1 MKKTIGTEVSFPMTT
16 MHYVALLKKMRKE
29 NGLTQQQVA
38 DFLHLDRS
46 TYAYYE
52 SGRTKINIDI
62 LIRLSKFFQVSLGD
76 LVGENLPPT
85 QNLADPT
92 VSADAVLIDESVSKF
107 AQLSR
112 EEQYLV
118 ILFRSGS
125 PGQRQKILEQA
136 LLLTEPEKK
145 ANA

>member
-1 MKKTIGTEVSFPMTT
+1 
-16 MHYVALLKKMRKE
+16 MHYVALLRKLRKE

-62 LIRLSKFFQVSLGD
+62 LIRLSRFFQVSLAS
-76 LVGENLPPT
+76 LVGEEVPAE
-85 QNLADPT
+85 QF
-92 VSADAVLIDESVSKF
+92 SDETNAETFLVNDSVSRF

-112 EEQYLV
+112 EEQYLI
-118 ILFRSGS
+118 ILYRSGT
-125 PGQRQKILEQA
+125 PEQQQKVLEQTQA
-136 LLLTEPEKK
+136 LTEPK
-145 ANA
+145 

>member
-1 MKKTIGTEVSFPMTT
+1 
-16 MHYVALLKKMRKE
+16 MHYVALLRRLRKE

-62 LIRLSKFFQVSLGD
+62 LIRLARFFQVSLAS
-76 LVGENLPPT
+76 LVGEEEVRAEQFNDDTTAETLLV
-85 QNLADPT
+85 ND
-92 VSADAVLIDESVSKF
+92 SVSRF

-112 EEQYLV
+112 EEQYLI
-118 ILFRSGS
+118 ILYRSGT
-125 PGQRQKILEQA
+125 PEQQQKVLEQTQA
-136 LLLTEPEKK
+136 LTEPK
-145 ANA
+145 

>member
-1 MKKTIGTEVSFPMTT
+1 
-16 MHYVALLKKMRKE
+16 MHYVTLLKKLRKE

-62 LIRLSKFFQVSLGD
+62 LIRLSNFFQVGLGA
-76 LVGENLPPT
+76 LVGEDLPAAT
-85 QNLADPT
+85 LADPT
-92 VSADAVLIDESVSKF
+92 VSADAALIDESTANFS
-107 AQLSR
+107 QLSR

-125 PGQRQKILEQA
+125 PEQRQKILEQA
-136 LLLTEPEKK
+136 RLLTEPKKK
-145 ANA
+145 ASA

>member
-1 MKKTIGTEVSFPMTT
+1 
-16 MHYVALLKKMRKE
+16 MHYVALLKKLRKE

-62 LIRLSKFFQVSLGD
+62 LLRLARFFQVSLAL
-76 LVGENLPPT
+76 LVGEEIPE
-85 QNLADPT
+85 AT
-92 VSADAVLIDESVSKF
+92 VLSDGSISADAAIINESISRF
-107 AQLSR
+107 SQLTR

-118 ILFRSGS
+118 ILYRSGS
-125 PGQRQKILEQA
+125 TAQRKA
-136 LLLTEPEKK
+136 LLSAANEMTEPEKM
-145 ANA
+145 AF

>member
-1 MKKTIGTEVSFPMTT
+1 MATT
-16 MHYVALLKKMRKE
+16 MHYVTLLKKLRKE

-62 LIRLSKFFQVSLGD
+62 LIRLSNFFQVSLGT
-76 LVGENLPPT
+76 LVGEDLPAAV
-85 QNLADPT
+85 LADSS
-92 VSADAVLIDESVSKF
+92 VSADAALIDESVSNF
-107 AQLSR
+107 SQLSR

-118 ILFRSGS
+118 ILFRSGT
-125 PGQRQKILEQA
+125 PGQRQKVLEQA

-145 ANA
+145 AFA

>member
-1 MKKTIGTEVSFPMTT
+1 MAT
-16 MHYVALLKKMRKE
+16 MHYVSLLKKLRKE

-62 LIRLSKFFQVSLGD
+62 LIRLSNFFKLSLGA
-76 LVGENLPPT
+76 LVGEELPSGVA
-85 QNLADPT
+85 LAQSPE
-92 VSADAVLIDESVSKF
+92 ADAALINESVANFS
-107 AQLSR
+107 QLSR

-125 PGQRQKILEQA
+125 AAQRKKVLEEA
-136 LLLTEPEKK
+136 LALTEPEKK
-145 ANA
+145 GAA

>member
-1 MKKTIGTEVSFPMTT
+1 
-16 MHYVALLKKMRKE
+16 MHYVALLRKLRKE

-62 LIRLSKFFQVSLGD
+62 LIRLARFFQVSLAS
-76 LVGENLPPT
+76 LVGEEVHTEQFSDDTTAETLLVN
-85 QNLADPT
+85 D
-92 VSADAVLIDESVSKF
+92 SVSRF

-112 EEQYLV
+112 EEQYLI
-118 ILFRSGS
+118 ILYRSGT
-125 PGQRQKILEQA
+125 PEQQQKVLEQTQA
-136 LLLTEPEKK
+136 LTEPK
-145 ANA
+145 

>member
-1 MKKTIGTEVSFPMTT
+1 MST
-16 MHYVALLKKMRKE
+16 MHYVTLLKKMRRA

-62 LIRLSKFFQVSLGD
+62 LIRLSKFFQVSLGK
-76 LVGENLPPT
+76 LVGEEIPEAV
-85 QNLADPT
+85 LASGI
-92 VSADAVLIDESVSKF
+92 SADEALINESVSNF
-107 AQLSR
+107 ARLSR

-118 ILFRSGS
+118 ILLRSGT
-125 PGQRQKILEQA
+125 PEQRQKVLEQA
-136 LLLTEPEKK
+136 LALTEPIKGK
-145 ANA
+145 G

>member
-1 MKKTIGTEVSFPMTT
+1 MTT
-16 MHYVALLKKMRKE
+16 MHYVTLLKKLRKE

-62 LIRLSKFFQVSLGD
+62 LIRLSNFFQVSLGT
-76 LVGENLPPT
+76 LVGEELPAAV
-85 QNLADPT
+85 LADPA
-92 VSADAVLIDESVSKF
+92 VNVDAALIDESVSNF
-107 AQLSR
+107 SQLSR

-118 ILFRSGS
+118 ILFRSGT
-125 PGQRQKILEQA
+125 PEQRQKVLEQS
-136 LLLTEPEKK
+136 LLLTEPVKK
-145 ANA
+145 ALA

>member
-1 MKKTIGTEVSFPMTT
+1 M
-16 MHYVALLKKMRKE
+16 MHYIPLIRRLRKE

-62 LIRLSKFFQVSLGD
+62 LIRLASLFQVSLAV
-76 LVGENLPPT
+76 LVGEEPP
-85 QNLADPT
+85 A
-92 VSADAVLIDESVSKF
+92 SAALFDGTEEAINTDTILVNESVSRF
-107 AQLSR
+107 SQLSR

-118 ILFRSGS
+118 ILYRSGN
-125 PGQRQKILEQA
+125 PAQRKNLLDQA
-136 LLLTEPEKK
+136 NIITEPEKSM
-145 ANA
+145 

>member
-1 MKKTIGTEVSFPMTT
+1 
-16 MHYVALLKKMRKE
+16 MHYVTLLKKLRKE

-62 LIRLSKFFQVSLGD
+62 LIRLSNFFQISLGT
-76 LVGENLPPT
+76 LVGEELPAAV
-85 QNLADPT
+85 LADPT
-92 VSADAVLIDESVSKF
+92 VSVDAALIAESVSNF
-107 AQLSR
+107 SQLSR

-118 ILFRSGS
+118 ILFRSGT
-125 PGQRQKILEQA
+125 PEQRQKVLEQA
-136 LLLTEPEKK
+136 LLLTEPVKK
-145 ANA
+145 ALA

>member
-1 MKKTIGTEVSFPMTT
+1 MTT
-16 MHYVALLKKMRKE
+16 MHYVTLLKKLRKE

-62 LIRLSKFFQVSLGD
+62 LIRLSNFFQISLGT
-76 LVGENLPPT
+76 LVGEDVPAGA
-85 QNLADPT
+85 LADPT
-92 VSADAVLIDESVSKF
+92 VSADAALIDESVKNFS
-107 AQLSR
+107 QLSR

-118 ILFRSGS
+118 ILFRSGA
-125 PGQRQKILEQA
+125 PEQRQKILEQA

-145 ANA
+145 AY

>member
-1 MKKTIGTEVSFPMTT
+1 
-16 MHYVALLKKMRKE
+16 MHYVALLRKLRKG

-62 LIRLSKFFQVSLGD
+62 LIRLARFFQVSLAS
-76 LVGENLPPT
+76 LVGEEEERVEQLN
-85 QNLADPT
+85 
-92 VSADAVLIDESVSKF
+92 DAGGAETFLVNDSVARFS
-107 AQLSR
+107 QLSR

-118 ILFRSGS
+118 ILFRSGTES
-125 PGQRQKILEQA
+125 QQQSVLEQA
-136 LLLTEPEKK
+136 QLLTEPC
-145 ANA
+145 

>member
-1 MKKTIGTEVSFPMTT
+1 
-16 MHYVALLKKMRKE
+16 MHYVALLRKLRKE

-62 LIRLSKFFQVSLGD
+62 LIRLARFFQVSLAS
-76 LVGENLPPT
+76 LVGEEVHAE
-85 QNLADPT
+85 QF
-92 VSADAVLIDESVSKF
+92 SDETNAETLLVNDSVSRF

-112 EEQYLV
+112 EEQYLI
-118 ILFRSGS
+118 ILYRSGT
-125 PGQRQKILEQA
+125 PEQQQKVLEQTQA
-136 LLLTEPEKK
+136 LTEPK
-145 ANA
+145 

>member
-1 MKKTIGTEVSFPMTT
+1 
-16 MHYVALLKKMRKE
+16 MHYVALLRKLRKE

-62 LIRLSKFFQVSLGD
+62 LIRLARFFQVSLAS
-76 LVGENLPPT
+76 LVGEEAPAEILGDGTNAAETLLV
-85 QNLADPT
+85 ND
-92 VSADAVLIDESVSKF
+92 SVSRF
-107 AQLSR
+107 SQLSR

-118 ILFRSGS
+118 ILFRSGTLK
-125 PGQRQKILEQA
+125 QRQAVLEQA
-136 LLLTEPEKK
+136 QALTEPR
-145 ANA
+145 